1 MLEAI
6 RTLTATPEASE
17 AILYDWTFWGRP
29 NQQPPDGDW
38 RTWVVL
44 AGRGFGKT
52 RTGAEWVRAQ
62 VEQHGRS
69 RIAIIGATAADARD
83 VMVEGESGLL
93 AVCPPSNRPAYE
105 PSRRRLVWPNGAIAT
120 TYSADQP
127 DRLRGPQHDAA
138 WCDELA
144 AWRYPMSWDML
155 QLGLRLG
162 TAPQTVVTTTPKPVR
177 LLRDILSAPTTA
189 VTRGSTYDN
198 TAHLPA
204 TYLTA
209 IRTAYE
215 GTRLGRQELYA
226 ELLMDT
232 PGALWTRDVIDVNRV
247 VAVPELRRIVVAIDP
262 AVTSS
267 ERSDETGIIVAG
279 IGANGHGYILA
290 DRSLRASPDAWA
302 RQAVSAYM
310 SYSADR
316 IIAEANNGG
325 DLVEVVVRTVNPD
338 VAYRSVRA
346 SRGKVSRAEPVA
358 ALYEQGRIHHVGV
371 FDQLEEQMT
380 QYVADSS
387 TSPDRLDALV
397 WALTDLMLV
406 SQEWVMV

>member
-1 MLEAI
+1 MHAKFLRSDLVALLPPSEKLDAI
-6 RTLTATPEASE
+6 RTLTPNPEAAE
-17 AILYDWTFWGRP
+17 AILYDWTFWGRT

-52 RTGAEWVRAQ
+52 RTGAEWVRTQ
-62 VEQHGRS
+62 VEQEGRS

-144 AWRYPMSWDML
+144 AWRYPMSWDNLM
-155 QLGLRLG
+155 LGLRLG

-177 LLRDILSAPTTA
+177 LLRDILSAGTTA
-189 VTRGSTYDN
+189 VTRGTTYDN
-198 TAHLPA
+198 TAHLPE

-215 GTRLGRQELYA
+215 GTR
-226 ELLMDT
+226 
-232 PGALWTRDVIDVNRV
+232 
-247 VAVPELRRIVVAIDP
+247 
-262 AVTSS
+262 
-267 ERSDETGIIVAG
+267 
-279 IGANGHGYILA
+279 
-290 DRSLRASPDAWA
+290 
-302 RQAVSAYM
+302 
-310 SYSADR
+310 
-316 IIAEANNGG
+316 
-325 DLVEVVVRTVNPD
+325 
-338 VAYRSVRA
+338 
-346 SRGKVSRAEPVA
+346 
-358 ALYEQGRIHHVGV
+358 
-371 FDQLEEQMT
+371 
-380 QYVADSS
+380 
-387 TSPDRLDALV
+387 
-397 WALTDLMLV
+397 
-406 SQEWVMV
+406 

>member
-1 MLEAI
+1 M
-6 RTLTATPEASE
+6 
-17 AILYDWTFWGRP
+17 
-29 NQQPPDGDW
+29 
-38 RTWVVL
+38 L

-52 RTGAEWVRAQ
+52 RTGAEWVRTQ

-93 AVCPPSNRPAYE
+93 AVCPPSNRPVYE

-144 AWRYPMSWDML
+144 AWRYPMSWDNLM
-155 QLGLRLG
+155 LGLRLG

-177 LLRDILSAPTTA
+177 LLRDILASPTTA
-189 VTRGSTYDN
+189 VTRGTTYDN
-198 TAHLPA
+198 TAHLPE
-204 TYLTA
+204 TYLAA

-247 VAVPELRRIVVAIDP
+247 VTVPELRRIVVAIDP

-279 IGANGHGYILA
+279 IGVNGHGYVLS
-290 DRSLRASPDAWA
+290 DRSLRASPDTWA

-325 DLVEVVVRTVNPD
+325 DLVEVVVRTVDPD

-380 QYVADSS
+380 QYVANNQ

-406 SQEWVMV
+406 STEWVMI